1 MLTFEQPLLLL
12 IFIPIGILVYLTW
25 QHMVL
30 PYPAFQ
36 RSLILICRLLLFA
49 LIIMALAGTAWAQSV
64 HRQATVF
71 VGDISDSTN
80 SQRSFIEQYIS
91 NTLKYKRPDDQV
103 GIVAVGRN
111 ALVEQSVQTQIDFA
125 HFQSAPDTNFTDL
138 AAGLRLAAAILP
150 TDSQRHI
157 VLLTDGQQNL
167 EDALQEAQILQ
178 QEGIRLDIVPLPSTS
193 GNEARI
199 DSMDAPTALR
209 TNEHFLLHL
218 KIDSTVAQKAT
229 IRIYLDNAILANQPI
244 QLTAG
249 QQELSF
255 DLAAPSS
262 GFHTFRA
269 VLEAPF
275 DTIQQNNEA
284 SAFVNVQGPPSV
296 LVVEGESGSGQ
307 NIVSALKASGM
318 QVDTADPSGVPI
330 TLDGLAKYGSIVLA
344 DVSAVSLGNTRMQT
358 IQSFVRDLGHGLVV
372 SGGQN
377 SYSLGSYAG
386 TPLEDALPVSMDI
399 PQHKDTPSIA
409 VIMIVESLEED
420 TQINISKEAT
430 KGVVNFLSPHDQI
443 GISSG
448 YGTLSIPMQYVTDR
462 AKIDKAVDNLNPV
475 DPPSYTPD
483 LLNAEQILL
492 HTNAK
497 IKHIILLGDGDA
509 LDSTYAAT
517 ASRIASEQITIS
529 TVDTNSMSPQQFATM
544 QEIAAAGKG
553 RYYRADDASAI
564 PQILL
569 DETKRAARRSV
580 ITDTFQPA
588 IVGNSPI
595 LTGITGLPKLDGYV
609 ATTPKPAGQM
619 VLVSHLDD
627 PVLSVWQYGL
637 GRAAAW
643 TSDASGLWTK
653 DWLAWDQAARWWAN
667 VVTWSL
673 PAANTSALTVN
684 GNFVNG
690 NGHLSVDLTSGIPAA
705 NTQQQV
711 QANIIAPDQS
721 QQTVTLQPTAPEHW
735 EGNFDTPQ
743 TGAYFIKVSW
753 QAKGNDITNSSN
765 ALSTET
771 GMVVPYSPEYQ
782 TQGTDLR
789 FLKQLAQAGAGSILS
804 QQDFASAFNQTLVP
818 AWASI
823 PITFWLLI
831 AAALLLPI
839 DIAAR
844 RLAGRDFITAI
855 YKWMATYLR
864 PAESTQLA
872 TSAGNIP
879 ATETPAIASLNTLR
893 AKRIQRREQK
903 EAQPALK
910 RTSINQPLKANTSK
924 ETKTTRP
931 ASSVKNTA
939 GAVATKQ
946 QNGSIGAQDT
956 NSMASR
962 LIEAKRK
969 REQGKT

>member
-1 MLTFEQPLLLL
+1 VLTFEQPLLLL
-12 IFIPIGILVYLTW
+12 IFIPIGVLVYLTW
-25 QHMVL
+25 KRMSL
-30 PYPAFQ
+30 PFPALQ
-36 RSLILICRLLLFA
+36 RSLILVCRLLLFA
-49 LIIMALAGTAWAQSV
+49 FIILALAGTAWAQPV

-80 SQRSFIEQYIS
+80 AQRPFIEQYIS
-91 NTLKYKRPDDQV
+91 NALKHKQPDDQV

-150 TDSQRHI
+150 NDSQRHI
-157 VLLTDGQQNL
+157 VLLTDGYQNL

-199 DSMDAPTALR
+199 DSMDAPTTLH

-218 KIDSTVAQKAT
+218 KVYSTVAQKAT
-229 IRIYLDNAILANQPI
+229 LRLYLDSAIISEQPI
-244 QLTAG
+244 QLAVG
-249 QQELSF
+249 EQEFSF

-269 VLEAPF
+269 VLEAPL

-307 NIVSALKASGM
+307 NIVSALKASGI

-330 TLDGLAKYGSIVLA
+330 TLDGLAKYGSIILA
-344 DVSAVSLGNTRMQT
+344 DVSAESLGNTRMQT

-377 SYSLGSYAG
+377 SYSLGSYGG
-386 TPLEDALPVSMDI
+386 TPLEQTLPVRMDI

-409 VIMIVESLEED
+409 VVMIVESLEENVE
-420 TQINISKEAT
+420 INISKEAA
-430 KGVVNFLSPHDQI
+430 KGVVNFLSPRDQI
-443 GISSG
+443 GISSA
-448 YGTLSIPMQYVTDR
+448 YGTLSIPMQYVTDH
-462 AKIDKAVDNLNPV
+462 AKIDKAIDNLNPN

-483 LLNAEQILL
+483 LINAEQVLL

-509 LDSTYAAT
+509 FDSTYVST

-529 TVDTNSMSPQQFATM
+529 TVDTNSMSPAEYATM
-544 QEIAAAGKG
+544 QNIASAGKG
-553 RYYRADDASAI
+553 RYYRADNAAAI

-595 LTGITGLPKLDGYV
+595 LTGITGLPQLNGYV

-653 DWLAWDQAARWWAN
+653 DWVTWDQAARWWAN

-673 PAANTSALTVN
+673 PAANDSALNVN
-684 GNFVNG
+684 GSFVNG

-705 NTQQQV
+705 DTQQQV

-721 QQTVTLQPTAPEHW
+721 QQTITLQATAPEHW
-735 EGNFDTPQ
+735 EGNFNTPQ
-743 TGAYFIKVSW
+743 TGAYFIKVAW
-753 QAKGNDITNSSN
+753 QAKGNSTTNSSN

-771 GMVVPYSPEYQ
+771 AMIVPYSPEYQ

-789 FLKQLAQAGAGSILS
+789 FLKQLAQAGGGIILS
-804 QQDFASAFNQTLVP
+804 QQDPASVFNQRLTP
-818 AWASI
+818 AWALTSI
-823 PITFWLLI
+823 AFWFLI
-831 AAALLLPI
+831 LAALLLPI
-839 DIAAR
+839 DIALR
-844 RLAGRDFITAI
+844 RLAGLDFITAA
-855 YKWMATYLR
+855 YKWIQTHLT
-864 PAESTQLA
+864 PARSIQLA
-872 TSAGNIP
+872 TSAGSVD
-879 ATETPAIASLNTLR
+879 ATPTIASLSTLR
-893 AKRIQRREQK
+893 AKRTQRREQQ
-903 EAQPALK
+903 EAQPAPK
-910 RTSINQPLKANTSK
+910 RSSINKPMDASTSK
-924 ETKTTRP
+924 ETKITQSTSSTRS
-931 ASSVKNTA
+931 ATS
-939 GAVATKQ
+939 ATKQ
-946 QNGSIGAQDT
+946 QNGSTGAGAQDAG
-956 NSMASR
+956 SMATR

-969 REQGKT
+969 REQGKV